1 MFIRFLI
8 LTFLVLGYSFRKQ
21 NEGFFMCPFR
31 SVKDVK
37 VIKDHMRKRALE
49 KFYEE
54 VKNNNNL
61 VERDYYIGL
70 LKKKGFTF

>member
-1 MFIRFLI
+1 
-8 LTFLVLGYSFRKQ
+8 
-21 NEGFFMCPFR
+21 MCPFR

-37 VIKDHMRKRALE
+37 VIKDQMRKRALE